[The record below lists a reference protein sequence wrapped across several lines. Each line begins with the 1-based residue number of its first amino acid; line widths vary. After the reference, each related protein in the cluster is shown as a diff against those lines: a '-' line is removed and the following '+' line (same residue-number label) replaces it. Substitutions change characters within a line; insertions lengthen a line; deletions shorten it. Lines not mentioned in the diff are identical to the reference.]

1 MCKPIINHKQQ
12 AHDNQNPDFISS
24 ANEGGGGADLFI
36 FFLTDGFF
44 SEVDEELL
52 NNIAKKKNI

>member
-1 MCKPIINHKQQ
+1 MPFDEIFEETFGIGLLFACLAIFIN
-12 AHDNQNPDFISS
+12 S

-52 NNIAKKKNI
+52 I